1 MGIYSGSDRYMWV
14 FCITYY
20 LAETCLIRLK
30 IVVNKNNNKKENRK
44 GKIMDFIELLKVIF
58 LGIVEGI
65 TEWLPISSTGQ
76 RILRICFS

>member
-30 IVVNKNNNKKENRK
+30 IVVNKDNNKKENRK

-58 LGIVEGI
+58 LGDCRGNHRMAPDQQYR
-65 TEWLPISSTGQ
+65 TYDPGG
-76 RILRICFS
+76 